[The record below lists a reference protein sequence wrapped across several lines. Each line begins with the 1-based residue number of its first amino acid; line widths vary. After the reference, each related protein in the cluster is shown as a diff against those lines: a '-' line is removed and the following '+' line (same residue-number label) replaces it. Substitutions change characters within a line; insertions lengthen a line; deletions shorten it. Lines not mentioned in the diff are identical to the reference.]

1 MTDQSRKPL
10 DMLPPDAQPG
20 TWHLRDL
27 VRQLKSGEAWRTSER
42 QTMPL
47 FRTEGMRVM
56 LVALRAGASLS
67 SHRAAGP
74 ITVQV
79 LEGRITFSAESQA
92 VTLTEGQMLSLRA
105 GLPHAVE
112 APEDAVFLL
121 TVAPERTAAS
131 GT

>member
-10 DMLPPDAQPG
+10 NMLSPDAPLG
-20 TWHLRDL
+20 TWDLRDL
-27 VRQLKSGEAWRTSER
+27 VRQLKSGETWRTSER

-47 FRTEGMRVM
+47 FRTERMRVM
-56 LVALRAGASLS
+56 LVALRAGALLS
-67 SHRAAGP
+67 SHRADGP
-74 ITVQV
+74 ITVQM
-79 LEGRITFSAESQA
+79 LEGRIMFSVESQD
-92 VTLTEGQMLSLRA
+92 VMLTEGQVLSLQA

-121 TVAPERTAAS
+121 TVVPERIAAP

>member
-10 DMLPPDAQPG
+10 DMLPQDAQPG
-20 TWHLRDL
+20 TWDLRDL
-27 VRQLKSGEAWRTSER
+27 VRQLKSGETWRTSER

-47 FRTEGMRVM
+47 FRTERMRVM
-56 LVALRAGASLS
+56 LVALRAGASLP
-67 SHRAAGP
+67 SHRADGP